1 MQPLQFIDKTAKFA
15 ITMKQNLT
23 IDRLKRMAV
32 FARVVE
38 ANSMSAAARE
48 LGMTTSA
55 VSQQIRQLEAE
66 TGLALLHRSTRRL
79 NTTEAGQAYYEDCA
93 AMLHAAQ
100 AAEQRLSDL
109 RDEPRG
115 ELRVA
120 FPVGFSAHLAA
131 ALAPLLRAHPHL
143 SLRLFAEDRR
153 VDLIGERIDLAIRA
167 GALADSTL
175 VARRLAEWGHV
186 MVAST
191 SFAQEY
197 GLPQMPEELTRYPV
211 LNLSVMNQ
219 AEFVELHRAGEPSR
233 RVRLNGHVSGNSFLA
248 LQQMM
253 LQGAGIMRMPGP
265 DAAPLI
271 EAGLAVRVLPDWS
284 MPPMVVYA
292 MTVRRDS
299 QPAKVRLAIAALRD
313 YMEKTEWRG

>member
-1 MQPLQFIDKTAKFA
+1 MQPLQCIDKTAKFA
-15 ITMKQNLT
+15 ITMKHNLT

-55 VSQQIRQLEAE
+55 VSQQVRQLEAE

-93 AMLHAAQ
+93 AMLHAAH

-131 ALAPLLRAHPHL
+131 ALAPLLRAHPQL

-186 MVAST
+186 MVASN
-191 SFAQEY
+191 SFAREH
-197 GLPQMPEELTRYPV
+197 GLPQTPEELTRYPV

-219 AEFVELHRAGEPSR
+219 AEFIELHRAGEPSR
-233 RVRLNGHVSGNSFLA
+233 RVRVNGHVSGNSFLA

-265 DAAPLI
+265 DAEPLI

-292 MTVRRDS
+292 MTVQRDS

>member
-1 MQPLQFIDKTAKFA
+1 MQPLQCRDKTAKFA
-15 ITMKQNLT
+15 ITMKPDLT

-131 ALAPLLRAHPHL
+131 ALAPLLRAHPRL
-143 SLRLFAEDRR
+143 TLRLFAEDRR

-175 VARRLAEWGHV
+175 VARRLAEWGHI

-191 SFAQEY
+191 SAC
-197 GLPQMPEELTRYPV
+197 PR
-211 LNLSVMNQ
+211 
-219 AEFVELHRAGEPSR
+219 HRKS
-233 RVRLNGHVSGNSFLA
+233 
-248 LQQMM
+248 
-253 LQGAGIMRMPGP
+253 
-265 DAAPLI
+265 
-271 EAGLAVRVLPDWS
+271 
-284 MPPMVVYA
+284 
-292 MTVRRDS
+292 
-299 QPAKVRLAIAALRD
+299 
-313 YMEKTEWRG
+313 

>member
-1 MQPLQFIDKTAKFA
+1 
-15 ITMKQNLT
+15 
-23 IDRLKRMAV
+23 MAV

-38 ANSMSAAARE
+38 AGSMSAAARE

-55 VSQQIRQLEAE
+55 VSQQIRQLETE

-79 NTTEAGQAYYEDCA
+79 STTVAGQAYYEDCA

-131 ALAPLLRAHPHL
+131 ALAPLLRAHPLL

-153 VDLIGERIDLAIRA
+153 VDLIAERNDLAIRA
-167 GALADSTL
+167 GTLSDSAL
-175 VARRLAEWGHV
+175 VARRLTEWRHV
-186 MVAST
+186 LVAAR
-191 SFAQEY
+191 SFAQEH
-197 GLPQMPEELTRYPV
+197 GLPRTPEELARFPV
-211 LNLSVMNQ
+211 LNLSVINQ
-219 AEFVELHRAGEPSR
+219 TEFIELHRPGEPAH
-233 RVRLNGHVSGNSFLA
+233 RVRVNGPVAGNSFIA
-248 LQQMM
+248 LQHIM

-271 EAGLAVRVLPDWS
+271 EAGLAVPILPEWS
-284 MPPMVVYA
+284 MAPMGVYA
-292 MTVRRDS
+292 VTVQRDS

-313 YMEKTEWRG
+313 YLEKMPP